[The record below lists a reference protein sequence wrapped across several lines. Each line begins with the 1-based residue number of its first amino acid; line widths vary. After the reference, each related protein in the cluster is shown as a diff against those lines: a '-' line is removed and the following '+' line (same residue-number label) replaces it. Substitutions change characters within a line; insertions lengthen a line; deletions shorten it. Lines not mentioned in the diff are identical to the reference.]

1 MDREAQIAAQVA
13 KNIPNSGPEKPPAIV
28 QDALKSPSETLVK
41 PTDYDNDVAA
51 LRLLDVFEVPMDQRR
66 DRELLDKLNYIYA
79 WAAEKNKSDDS
90 VDVMTY
96 LRDLEGRLGTSL
108 RGDRIDS
115 LYRWIKLDNER
126 RRIEKEQTLWQR

>member
-1 MDREAQIAAQVA
+1 MDREAQIAAEVA
-13 KNIPNSGPEKPPAIV
+13 KRIPNAGPEKAPVVKDEPF
-28 QDALKSPSETLVK
+28 KSPAETLVK
-41 PTDYDNDVAA
+41 PSDYDNDVAA
-51 LRLLDVFEVPMDQRR
+51 LRLLDVFEVPMTQRR